1 MQTKQRLDVP
11 LSLKSVS
18 DSGEFEGYG
27 SVFGV
32 KDSHDDVVMSGAFAA
47 SLREWSDRK
56 ALPALLWQHRMDEP
70 IGVYTEMKEDDDHPL
85 QNMITRAV
93 ITAIDTVRK
102 CQTAGLKLIAG
113 EKKENVEHLE
123 PYGFTSA
130 AQNGAEAVVLFPGGD
145 RSHGVAVVVAD
156 RRFRLKGLARGEVAL
171 YDDQGQSVTLT
182 RAGIVING
190 GGKPVIFT
198 NATKA
203 RFEMPIES
211 TGDIRDNC
219 DSSGKTMAE
228 MRTTYNGHTHKEN
241 GDGGGITDKPGQPM
255 S

>member
-1 MQTKQRLDVP
+1 M
-11 LSLKSVS
+11 
-18 DSGEFEGYG
+18 
-27 SVFGV
+27 
-32 KDSHDDVVMSGAFAA
+32 AN
-47 SLREWSDRK
+47 
-56 ALPALLWQHRMDEP
+56 
-70 IGVYTEMKEDDDHPL
+70 HPL
-85 QNMITRAV
+85 QNMVTRAV

-156 RRFRLKGLARGEVAL
+156 RRFRLKGLARGEVAI
-171 YDDQGQSVTLT
+171 YDDQGQSVILT
-182 RAGIVING
+182 RAGIVVNG

-203 RFEMPIES
+203 
-211 TGDIRDNC
+211 
-219 DSSGKTMAE
+219 
-228 MRTTYNGHTHKEN
+228 
-241 GDGGGITDKPGQPM
+241 
-255 S
+255 

>member
-1 MQTKQRLDVP
+1 MCCRDSETAQWWQRYTPTHQAVP
-11 LSLKSVS
+11 DKTSRLYRQQHLPLHPAVA
-18 DSGEFEGYG
+18 GAA
-27 SVFGV
+27 
-32 KDSHDDVVMSGAFAA
+32 VMSE
-47 SLREWSDRK
+47 R
-56 ALPALLWQHRMDEP
+56 LPVHRNQA
-70 IGVYTEMKEDDDHPL
+70 GHT
-85 QNMITRAV
+85 AV
-93 ITAIDTVRK
+93 H
-102 CQTAGLKLIAG
+102 
-113 EKKENVEHLE
+113 N
-123 PYGFTSA
+123 GFTSA
-130 AQNGAEAVVLFPGGD
+130 AQNGAEAVVLFPGGG

-182 RAGIVING
+182 RAGIVVNG